1 MNLDPRYFPLILD
14 VLDQGVFTVDKS
26 TVITSFNQA
35 AERITGYSATEVLG
49 RCCSEIFRTLMCET
63 GCPLRQS
70 ILTREPNKQKGIYI
84 QSRSG
89 RYVPLSVSTA
99 PLLTLEGELLGGVE
113 IFQDMSSMVDLEK
126 RLENRFHVLDVIGR
140 SRAMQE
146 LFKIMPML
154 ADTISTVLI
163 TGASG
168 TGKELVARTIHAMSC
183 RREKPFIAINCAAI
197 PETLLESELFG
208 HSRGAYTDARQDR
221 LGRIAAA
228 EKGTLFLDEIGDL
241 PKPMQVKLLR
251 FLQEHTYEP
260 LGANRTVRAD
270 VRVMAASHRKL
281 DEMVASGEF
290 REDLYYRLNVIQL
303 HMPTLWERMEDVPL
317 LLDHLLAVFR
327 QRTGK
332 DIQGFNQEAMSAI
345 FAYAWPGNVRELE
358 NMVERAFILCNENH
372 IGPQH
377 LPPCLLGKEEA
388 GAIQSWSGP
397 GKGDPSQEI
406 REALAR
412 HGGNRSHAAKELR
425 IHRITLLRRMHRLG
439 IS

>member
-1 MNLDPRYFPLILD
+1 MKLDPGYFPLILD

-26 TVITSFNQA
+26 TAITSFNRA
-35 AERITGYSATEVLG
+35 AERITGYSAAEVVG
-49 RCCSEIFRTLMCET
+49 RRCSEIFRTLMCET

-84 QSRSG
+84 QSRGG
-89 RYVPLSVSTA
+89 RYVPLSVATA
-99 PLLTLEGELLGGVE
+99 PLLTQDGELLGGVE

-126 RLENRFHVLDVIGR
+126 RLEDRFHVLDVIGR
-140 SRAMQE
+140 SRVMQD
-146 LFKIMPML
+146 LFKTIPML
-154 ADTISTVLI
+154 ADTLSTVLI

-168 TGKELVARTIHAMSC
+168 TGKELVARTIHAMSG
-183 RREKPFIAINCAAI
+183 RRDRPFIAINCAAI

-221 LGRIAAA
+221 VGRIAAA

-241 PKPMQVKLLR
+241 PKSMQVKLLR
-251 FLQEHTYEP
+251 FLQEHAYEP

-270 VRVMAASHRKL
+270 VRVIAASHRKL

-290 REDLYYRLNVIQL
+290 REDLYYRLNVVQL
-303 HMPTLWERMEDVPL
+303 HMPTLRERMEDVPL

-332 DIQGFNQEAMSAI
+332 DIQGFNQEAMGAI
-345 FAYAWPGNVRELE
+345 FDYEWPGNVRELE
-358 NMVERAFILCNENH
+358 NMVERAFILCSEGY

-377 LPPCLLGKEEA
+377 LPPSLLKNGNR
-388 GAIQSWSGP
+388 GAIQVWSAS
-397 GKGDPSQEI
+397 GKGDPSMEI

-412 HGGNRSHAAKELR
+412 HGGNRTHAAKELG
-425 IHRITLLRRMHRLG
+425 IHRITLIRRMHRLG
-439 IS
+439 IA